1 MWGAVAAMGLNPFVE
16 MTDQQAELPQTHGPG
31 VGVGDRPNHR
41 HINGQLA
48 SAHHLTALHI
58 SSLLFRN
65 KPVLT

>member
-1 MWGAVAAMGLNPFVE
+1 
-16 MTDQQAELPQTHGPG
+16 